1 MRLIAALAL
10 LLAPFSAQAG
20 QRAIYTDDG
29 KQQLVILVAD
39 NGHARVNGPDPEQ
52 YGCCAT
58 GNSIWSAASRGS
70 GRWRAP
76 TTSPRRSRR

>member
-1 MRLIAALAL
+1 
-10 LLAPFSAQAG
+10 
-20 QRAIYTDDG
+20 
-29 KQQLVILVAD
+29 
-39 NGHARVNGPDPEQ
+39 VNGPDPEQ